1 MTTAVADD
9 RLMTLEAKLDAVSHQ
24 LDFVAA
30 ALREQEVRRGMWD
43 DLRRDLAPVTA
54 EAMQRVTQELDE
66 VRGFIEPDAMLRL
79 LKRLLRDLPYFEAL
93 LDQVESL
100 SSLGADV
107 APLGRAIVLAAMS
120 RLDGLEQRGYFAFA
134 RGMGHLADG
143 VVAGL
148 GEDDLKAIGQSV
160 PALVQ
165 SVKELADPT
174 VMSLLPG
181 LVHAL
186 GEAPAEPPGLM
197 RLAWRLRRPEAR
209 RGLGRAL
216 GLLEALGTPA
226 AAPAASGAPVPPD
239 HR

>member
-1 MTTAVADD
+1 MATAVADD
-9 RLMTLEAKLDAVSHQ
+9 RLAALEAKLDAVSQQ

-30 ALREQEVRRGMWD
+30 TLREQEVRRGMWD
-43 DLRRDLAPVTA
+43 ELRHDLAPITA
-54 EAMQRVTQELDE
+54 EAMERVSQELDE
-66 VRGFIEPDAMLRL
+66 VRGFIEPEAMLRL
-79 LKRLLRDLPYFEAL
+79 LKRLLRDLPYLEAL

-100 SSLGADV
+100 SSLGADI
-107 APLGRAIVLAAMS
+107 APLGRSMLLAAMA
-120 RLDGLEQRGYFAFA
+120 RLDDLEQRGYFAFA
-134 RGMGHLADG
+134 RGLGHLADG

-148 GEDDLKAIGQSV
+148 GEEDLRALGQSV

-186 GEAPAEPPGLM
+186 RETPAETPGLLG
-197 RLAWRLRRPEAR
+197 LAWRLRRPEAR
-209 RGLGRAL
+209 RGLARAL

-226 AAPAASGAPVPPD
+226 AEPSPGATALPSAD
-239 HR
+239 R